1 MKTWVVVASAAR
13 ARLFDVAGRQ
23 EPWKEIVDLVNAD
36 DRLLRQDFTSDKP
49 GRAINTARGQHH
61 TMEPTVDPKERAAGL
76 FARDLAKRLEAGL
89 HEKRFE
95 RLIVVAPPH
104 FLGLL
109 RQQMGDA
116 LAGVVEHEVHKDL
129 TREDGGALQ
138 AHVDELL

>member
-13 ARLFDVAGRQ
+13 ARLFEVAGRQ

-36 DRLLRQDFTSDKP
+36 DRLSRQDFTSDKP

-61 TMEPTVDPKERAAGL
+61 TMEPTIDPKERAAGL
-76 FARDLAKRLEAGL
+76 FARDLAMRLEAAL
-89 HEKRFE
+89 HEKRYA

-116 LAGVVEHEVHKDL
+116 LAGAVEHEVTKDL
-129 TREDGGALQ
+129 TRENRGALQ
-138 AHVDELL
+138 AHVAELL